1 MTLTM
6 NKHLDKRRANEAFQ
20 RPVGTE
26 TGRPMASSMENWI
39 WMLFSS
45 CSKVTGRWTDSVL
58 APPALQQGSMT
69 RTPFTFGFG
78 LVDGRHHCVVSL
90 SEWHAEYQYST
101 LLTLDSTDGIVVLVL
116 PGPPP
121 IGDRRG
127 GDRHAHARIDRPAS
141 CPGVVAFFGTCPRL
155 YQSSLTWWWFLQM
168 HCRHAYLLLLLLWCC
183 LARFAFGPRQSA
195 AGGHDRHTAF
205 FLLLACIAPPWH
217 VLPPIKSRSAR
228 RSKASPPAAPALIPA
243 PPSSSY
249 IAFFNVCGS
258 APVRRFHTRRRA
270 RLLSSRALHAGQR
283 SIVPVQ
289 ILCLLHCGH

>member
-1 MTLTM
+1 MTLTIV

-155 YQSSLTWWWFLQM
+155 YQSSLT
-168 HCRHAYLLLLLLWCC
+168 
-183 LARFAFGPRQSA
+183 
-195 AGGHDRHTAF
+195 
-205 FLLLACIAPPWH
+205 
-217 VLPPIKSRSAR
+217 
-228 RSKASPPAAPALIPA
+228 
-243 PPSSSY
+243 
-249 IAFFNVCGS
+249 
-258 APVRRFHTRRRA
+258 
-270 RLLSSRALHAGQR
+270 
-283 SIVPVQ
+283 
-289 ILCLLHCGH
+289 